1 MPISDTNDCRNSES
15 KEMFV
20 DWDNEEPYHKEERIE
35 MDYRRKVKTEM

>member
-15 KEMFV
+15 KEM